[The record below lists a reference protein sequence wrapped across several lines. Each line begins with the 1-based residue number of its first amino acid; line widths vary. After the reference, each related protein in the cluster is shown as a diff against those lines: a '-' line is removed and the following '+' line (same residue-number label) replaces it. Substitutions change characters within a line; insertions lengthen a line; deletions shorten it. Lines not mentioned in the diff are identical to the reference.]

1 MAVLWLISQGADVN
15 QQAQLSGDTPLHL
28 AVKYDMRVV
37 LQVLLDLVS
46 VFRLLSVAL
55 VTLLCMFYF
64 VIRCLEGKGGLFGVE
79 GGERTD

>member
-55 VTLLCMFYF
+55 VTLLCMFCF
-64 VIRCLEGKGGLFGVE
+64 VIRCLEGIGGLFGVE